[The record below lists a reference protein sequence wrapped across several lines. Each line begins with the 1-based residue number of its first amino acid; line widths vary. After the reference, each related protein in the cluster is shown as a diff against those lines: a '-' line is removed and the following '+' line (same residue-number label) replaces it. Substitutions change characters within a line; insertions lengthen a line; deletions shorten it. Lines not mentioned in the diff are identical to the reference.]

1 MKKDFQWMIYNDDIN
16 EISLKSILIM
26 KYGIIIIIRLDYI
39 NKK

>member
-1 MKKDFQWMIYNDDIN
+1 MKKDFQWMIYDDDIN
-16 EISLKSILIM
+16 EISFKSILIM